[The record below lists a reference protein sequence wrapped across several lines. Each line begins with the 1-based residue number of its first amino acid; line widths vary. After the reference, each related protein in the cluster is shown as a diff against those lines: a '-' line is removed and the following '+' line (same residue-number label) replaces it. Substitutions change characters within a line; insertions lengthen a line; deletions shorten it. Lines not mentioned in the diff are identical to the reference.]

1 MTATQ
6 FRQVLDELGLSQRGF
21 AAWLGVN
28 EKTARDWADTR
39 REGPPAPVAKLLL
52 LMLAKGL
59 SPDQVDA
66 AIRARAADRP

>member
-1 MTATQ
+1 MTATD
-6 FRQVLDELGLSQRGF
+6 FRDVLEALGLSQRGF

-39 REGPPAPVAKLLL
+39 REGPPAAVAKLLL
-52 LMLAKGL
+52 LMQAEGL
-59 SPDQVDA
+59 GPDEVDA

>member
-1 MTATQ
+1 MTATD
-6 FRQVLDELGLSQRGF
+6 FRDVLEALGLSQRGF

-52 LMLAKGL
+52 LMQAEGL
-59 SPDQVDA
+59 GPDEVDA
-66 AIRARAADRP
+66 AIRARAADRS